1 MTVEARFDIPL
12 VAGLALKV
20 WLRRL
25 VGLEAEDFDWNS
37 LARSSVQQYAFHKAV
52 PAQRLLASAQQ
63 FVFSHAYQAPGSQ
76 RPHNL
81 PSELIVSLTS
91 YPRRFPILDFTI
103 RSLLNQTVRPDRVIL
118 WLAEDDV
125 KYLPSA
131 VRRLAGLEI
140 RTCRDLRSFNK
151 LVPAL
156 QEFPRA
162 FVATADDDLFYRR
175 SWLEELVDGWASD
188 VPTIQCHRA
197 HRMPNLIDGTLPP
210 YRSWEWDV
218 QDERSRKPS
227 IDLVGLGVGGVLY
240 YPGCLH
246 PEVVNY
252 EKFLKYCPQADDLW
266 FYWQARR
273 AGTSYAKVGGRF
285 PLAYWAGSQGE
296 RLFDSNTT
304 GNDDQARNLLNAY
317 GHPGG

>member
-1 MTVEARFDIPL
+1 M
-12 VAGLALKV
+12 
-20 WLRRL
+20 
-25 VGLEAEDFDWNS
+25 WNS
-37 LARSSVQQYAFHKAV
+37 LAWSSVRWSAFHQAV
-52 PAQRLLASAQQ
+52 PAQRFLASLQQ
-63 FVFSHAYQAPGSQ
+63 FVFSHAYQVPGSQ

-91 YPRRFPILDFTI
+91 YPRRFPILDFAI

-125 KYLPSA
+125 TYLPSA

-140 RTCRDLRSFNK
+140 RTCRDLRSFKK

-156 QEFPRA
+156 EEFPRA
-162 FVATADDDLFYRR
+162 FIATADDDLFYRR
-175 SWLEELVDGWASD
+175 SWLEELVDGWATD

-197 HRMPNLIDGTLPP
+197 HRIPNLIDGTLPP
-210 YRSWEWDV
+210 YRSWDWDV

-227 IDLVGLGVGGVLY
+227 TDLVPTGLGGILY

-246 PEVVNY
+246 PDVTNSAQ
-252 EKFLKYCPQADDLW
+252 FLELCPDADDLW
-266 FYWQARR
+266 FYFQARR
-273 AGTSYAKVGGRF
+273 AGSSYAKVGCRF

-296 RLFDSNTT
+296 RLFNSNATA
-304 GNDDQARNLLNAY
+304 NDTQARLLMAAY
-317 GHPGG
+317 GHCGRTDYSADEHSRDYVQQ